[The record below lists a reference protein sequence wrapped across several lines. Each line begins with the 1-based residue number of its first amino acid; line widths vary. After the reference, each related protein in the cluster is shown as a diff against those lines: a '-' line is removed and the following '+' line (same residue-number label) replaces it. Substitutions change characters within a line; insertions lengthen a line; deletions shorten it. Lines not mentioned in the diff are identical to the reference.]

1 MMWCID
7 KLLPRSG
14 YRFLPVGSRNLAE
27 RGVLLPKFFCSSLC
41 PFEPFE
47 HVRTLGDGVAHAHA
61 REAIINIMLIMRK
74 RNRLKT
80 IG

>member
-27 RGVLLPKFFCSSLC
+27 RGLLLPKFFCSSLC
-41 PFEPFE
+41 PFE
-47 HVRTLGDGVAHAHA
+47 HVARRGDGVAHTRM
-61 REAIINIMLIMRK
+61 REARINIMLIMRK
-74 RNRLKT
+74 T
-80 IG
+80 INL

>member
-1 MMWCID
+1 MVWCND
-7 KLLPRSG
+7 ELLPRLD
-14 YRFLPVGSRNLAE
+14 YRFLPVDSLNLAE
-27 RGVLLPKFFCSSLC
+27 RGVLLPKSFCFSLC
-41 PFEPFE
+41 PSFK
-47 HVRTLGDGVAHAHA
+47 HVWRRGDGVAHAHA